1 MVATFVFPEGLEDT
15 PFMFDFHAIF
25 VLIAK
30 GSGGQRRHNK
40 YDDGEY
46 GGDYG
51 EGGVYGGGGDYGGGD

>member
-1 MVATFVFPEGLEDT
+1 
-15 PFMFDFHAIF
+15 MFDFHAIF